1 MEAELPDQ
9 RLTQKT
15 VAKRDLF
22 EMHVSGEFLTDR
34 SIFSFFKLR
43 CYIVF
48 LDIFH
53 ATHIRLQC
61 LDPADKTNQLVDR
74 RCKGTEQLIKGHQH
88 TGGECPVDH
97 QCAAR
102 HQNKDAD
109 RRRDSL
115 RHSGEDF
122 LYLAQPL
129 FRPRVAGIMPQNAGH
144 ILIFRTGRLQ
154 GAGDGKTRVK
164 SSHHLSGILLCLHG
178 ERSNLFGNDVA
189 DKKVDTHA
197 RHADGGQKRT
207 VNKHQYQIE
216 AGYKR
221 IQNRLSQLARQKIR
235 HVIIVLHPLGEVSGI
250 ALVKKRNRQPEHAV
264 EKFMSRYQC
273 HFGLESDQHQSA
285 VPGKQTL
292 EKDCS
297 CHSDQQCAQPVG
309 ATAQQDIVDKYLGVD
324 RSHKPRHHQQ
334 QPGSDES
341 RHSDALSF
349 EPLPDKARKR
359 SNTFLLAEILTRFK
373 NQHDPGERVIQIL
386 QSQLAASYGR
396 VVDVRTAT
404 LKALKNHKMVKIPV
418 DDGRRPDP
426 AQVLDAFAVAL
437 ADHAELPGGPKDV
450 AGVAA
455 VP

>member
-1 MEAELPDQ
+1 M
-9 RLTQKT
+9 
-15 VAKRDLF
+15 
-22 EMHVSGEFLTDR
+22 
-34 SIFSFFKLR
+34 
-43 CYIVF
+43 
-48 LDIFH
+48 
-53 ATHIRLQC
+53 
-61 LDPADKTNQLVDR
+61 
-74 RCKGTEQLIKGHQH
+74 
-88 TGGECPVDH
+88 
-97 QCAAR
+97 
-102 HQNKDAD
+102 
-109 RRRDSL
+109 
-115 RHSGEDF
+115 
-122 LYLAQPL
+122 
-129 FRPRVAGIMPQNAGH
+129 
-144 ILIFRTGRLQ
+144 
-154 GAGDGKTRVK
+154 
-164 SSHHLSGILLCLHG
+164 
-178 ERSNLFGNDVA
+178 A

-216 AGYKR
+216 ASYKR

-264 EKFMSRYQC
+264 EKFMGRYQC

-341 RHSDALSF
+341 RHSDTLSF

-396 VVDVRTAT
+396 VVDVRTTA
-404 LKALKNHKMVKIPV
+404 LKALKNHKMVEIPV
-418 DDGRRPDP
+418 DDGRRSDP
-426 AQVLDAFAVAL
+426 AQVFNAFGVAL
-437 ADHAELPGGPKDV
+437 ADHAELSGGPKDV

-455 VP
+455 VPGNTGLNAHLLQRHKTAVIAQHHGKRRGAAFRGFHLVNGGRLDPAAPEPYFFLFLFLFTFLRGSAYKSFFAFLSFTRKMLPDSFGLFPFFQLCHH